1 MTACKVFGTS
11 VWNVRM
17 KGATQS
23 NLIITPHNESVIQ
36 VDNLEVAQFIYLLL
50 NNEKVRK
57 VIDTITS
64 KVMLI
69 LGRFSE
75 DRKRVLDAIR
85 DELRKR
91 DYLPVL
97 FDFDPASNQ
106 TTIETIST
114 LAHMSRFIVAD
125 LTDAKS
131 ILGELERIT
140 TALQLVPV
148 QLILQKSADIPQ
160 WLIAFSFDS
169 PCCSPTTT

>member
-1 MTACKVFGTS
+1 M
-11 VWNVRM
+11 
-17 KGATQS
+17 
-23 NLIITPHNESVIQ
+23 
-36 VDNLEVAQFIYLLL
+36 
-50 NNEKVRK
+50 NNDKVRT

-64 KVMLI
+64 KVVLI

-140 TALQLVPV
+140 TALQLVPI
-148 QLILQKSADIPQ
+148 QLILQKSADIPPMADSFLVRQ
-160 WLIAFSFDS
+160 SVLQHYYVTQEELIASLTAQVIAPAAAKAEEFREKLAEIRKQYLSWQQ
-169 PCCSPTTT
+169 PRRER